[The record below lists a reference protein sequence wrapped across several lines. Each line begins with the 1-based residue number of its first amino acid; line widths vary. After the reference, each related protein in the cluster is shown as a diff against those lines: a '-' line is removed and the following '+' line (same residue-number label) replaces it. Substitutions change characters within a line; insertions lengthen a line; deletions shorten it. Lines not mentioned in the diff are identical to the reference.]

1 MLSGAALISRP
12 SSGRWSRRYARLGP
26 WLSRPREKGPSVF
39 LQGEAFSVGQSF
51 YPDAA
56 DDWRISVVAQ
66 WTLYDGGKARAR
78 RDEAL
83 ALAGELLQRVEDLKN
98 GVGLEVSVATLDLR
112 SALQRLEVARSQ
124 VALAEED
131 HRVAV
136 ARYAAQVGTNIDV
149 HQARVALTLSRTQ
162 LVDAVYDALKARS
175 DMELAMGEAVRISG
189 DER

>member
-1 MLSGAALISRP
+1 MAVAAQ
-12 SSGRWSRRYARLGP
+12 G
-26 WLSRPREKGPSVF
+26 EKCPSVY
-39 LQGEAFSVGQSF
+39 LQGEAFSVGQTF

-56 DDWRISVVAQ
+56 DDWKISLVAQ
-66 WTLYDGGKARAR
+66 WTLYDGGKAKAR

-83 ALAGELLQRVEDLKN
+83 ALAGELLQRVEDMKRS
-98 GVGLEVSVATLDLR
+98 VDLEVSIATLDLR

-131 HRVAV
+131 YRMAE
-136 ARYAAQVGTNIDV
+136 ARYSAQVGTNIDV
-149 HQARVALTLSRTQ
+149 HDARVALSRSRTQ

-175 DMELAMGEAVRISG
+175 DMELALGEAVKIPV